1 MITKKIGIIGCGN
14 MGGAILYGA
23 LESGVLNKE
32 NVYVYDIN
40 PAMMEKAKGW
50 GVNLAEND
58 EDVCAKSEIIL
69 LAVKPQ
75 NAAEA
80 LAQCQKAL
88 DGKALMSIV
97 AGVTVERL
105 QNMIDGTSYQKKWTD
120 IFLEEGVDI
129 VIGTHPHVLEPVE
142 QFTREDGHTMVV
154 YYSLGNFVDSQDVL
168 HPLFVF
174 ALDE

>member
-1 MITKKIGIIGCGN
+1 MVTKKIGVIGCGN

-23 LESGVLNKE
+23 LESGVLAKE

-50 GVNLAEND
+50 GVNLAADD
-58 EDVCAKSEIIL
+58 EDVCKNSDIIL

-80 LAQCQKAL
+80 LEQCKKAL
-88 DGKALMSIV
+88 DSKAMMSIV

-105 QNMIDGTSYQKKWTD
+105 QAMIDGTPRMQEH
-120 IFLEEGVDI
+120 L
-129 VIGTHPHVLEPVE
+129 L
-142 QFTREDGHTMVV
+142 
-154 YYSLGNFVDSQDVL
+154 
-168 HPLFVF
+168 F
-174 ALDE
+174 ALTMISKKMKWKSPNPSTVLSVLLNSFRSISSMQPAH

>member
-1 MITKKIGIIGCGN
+1 MVTKKIGVIGCGN

-23 LESGVLNKE
+23 LESGVLAKE

-50 GVNLAEND
+50 GVNLAADD
-58 EDVCAKSEIIL
+58 EDVCKNSDIIL

-80 LAQCQKAL
+80 LEQCKKAL
-88 DGKALMSIV
+88 DGKAMMSIV

-105 QNMIDGTSYQKKWTD
+105 QAMIDGTPRILRLLPNT
-120 IFLEEGVDI
+120 
-129 VIGTHPHVLEPVE
+129 PA
-142 QFTREDGHTMVV
+142 M
-154 YYSLGNFVDSQDVL
+154 
-168 HPLFVF
+168 VF
-174 ALDE
+174 AGAFALCSDNDFKEDEMEIAKSIYSSIGVVELLPEHLIDAACALNGGGPA